1 MKGSIS
7 TTSVVILILLVLVV
21 PRPSSACFRALDM
34 GGCGIKGIVTYHE
47 CRENARKFTRHYDE
61 RFRREEEGDTDKS
74 VDAEVEDETED
85 EVHAK
90 ISVVKSQELVE
101 LPV

>member
-1 MKGSIS
+1 MKASIS
-7 TTSVVILILLVLVV
+7 TTALVLLVLLVLLV
-21 PRPSSACFRALDM
+21 PLPSSACFRALDM

-47 CRENARKFTRHYDE
+47 CREDARKFTRHYDE
-61 RFRREEEGDTDKS
+61 RFRREEEDDKDKR
-74 VDAEVEDETED
+74 VDAEVEDKTED